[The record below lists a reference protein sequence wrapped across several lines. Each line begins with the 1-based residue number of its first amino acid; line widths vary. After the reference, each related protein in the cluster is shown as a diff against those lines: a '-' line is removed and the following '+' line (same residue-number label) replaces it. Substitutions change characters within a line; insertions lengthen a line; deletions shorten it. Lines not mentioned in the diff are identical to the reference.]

1 MYAPKPERIQIA
13 DSLSSAET
21 LKAEVTRYPLSK
33 FKCEQTKMYK
43 INQVLTGQSSFIPI
57 QYGGRH
63 TCLAYLTINSTL
75 VGLNFI
81 AVAPPPKK
89 KPVETAST
97 KKRVLYSASD
107 DDSSSDGDG

>member
-1 MYAPKPERIQIA
+1 
-13 DSLSSAET
+13 
-21 LKAEVTRYPLSK
+21 
-33 FKCEQTKMYK
+33 MYK

-57 QYGGRH
+57 CFGGRH

-89 KPVETAST
+89 KPVETGTT
-97 KKRVLYSASD
+97 KKRILYSASD
-107 DDSSSDGDG
+107 DDSSDDEDGEVAGRKNAKGLLLEHGFLV